1 MVLSGENFYFWLFG
15 WGKGKGEA
23 FHSLILLKTDLTY
36 QTKGILQHVF
46 FLANSLQSK
55 QQRYTST
62 YTKLQNRGMQ
72 LSSLEGLELAIINL
86 NGRQSINWQ
95 WSHEK
100 NFLT

>member
-1 MVLSGENFYFWLFG
+1 MRKKNGVLSGENFYFG

-36 QTKGILQHVF
+36 QTKDILQHVS

-72 LSSLEGLELAIINL
+72 LSSLEGLELTIINL
-86 NGRQSINWQ
+86 NG
-95 WSHEK
+95 
-100 NFLT
+100 